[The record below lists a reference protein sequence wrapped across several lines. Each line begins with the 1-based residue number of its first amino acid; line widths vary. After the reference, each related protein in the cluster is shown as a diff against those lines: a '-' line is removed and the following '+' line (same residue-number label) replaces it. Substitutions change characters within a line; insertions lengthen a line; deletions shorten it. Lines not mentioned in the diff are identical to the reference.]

1 MAKKLSQL
9 TAISS
14 VGNIPAN
21 IIFGISNTA
30 SGTSNTISLLSLTT
44 HLDSTFAT
52 DIASLANVG
61 AGLITVTSAYQAN
74 TGAAALAGQANVGA
88 ARIADVSSGQ
98 ANTGAG
104 LIIVGSRANSAFEQS
119 NLAYVQANAG
129 FNQAN
134 TNYLPAV
141 TRLNVTNSGSS
152 AFLLYQYSGNNPAIY
167 VRAGETLAFN
177 LSVTG
182 HPFLI
187 RVSNAGANSDT
198 GLTHVT
204 SNGVITTSSDAQGKQ
219 SGTLYW
225 KVPYNLAGNTYVY
238 QCSVHSG
245 MVGNIIIEPSV
256 YVAYNQANIAFNA
269 ANSAVT
275 TGQANVGAS
284 VIILT
289 NNISN
294 AFNQANSAYTAA
306 NTALNITQNIQIQ
319 DYTLQLT
326 DRGKHIYSSNTQV
339 QTITIPNAGVV
350 AWPTGTVI
358 DIVLDGTGK
367 INVAT
372 SNDVTLYVANNS
384 TVRGYANVYPRGW
397 ATLLYVS
404 GNTWY
409 IKGQGVD

>member
-52 DIASLANVG
+52 DLASQANVG
-61 AGLITVTSAYQAN
+61 AGLITATLAGQANVGVEVIARSANVGVAIALGQANVGASVITLTAAYQAN

-88 ARIADVSSGQ
+88 GLIATANASQANVGAGRIADVAS
-98 ANTGAG
+98 
-104 LIIVGSRANSAFEQS
+104 
-119 NLAYVQANAG
+119 
-129 FNQAN
+129 
-134 TNYLPAV
+134 
-141 TRLNVTNSGSS
+141 
-152 AFLLYQYSGNNPAIY
+152 
-167 VRAGETLAFN
+167 
-177 LSVTG
+177 
-182 HPFLI
+182 
-187 RVSNAGANSDT
+187 
-198 GLTHVT
+198 
-204 SNGVITTSSDAQGKQ
+204 
-219 SGTLYW
+219 
-225 KVPYNLAGNTYVY
+225 
-238 QCSVHSG
+238 
-245 MVGNIIIEPSV
+245 
-256 YVAYNQANIAFNA
+256 
-269 ANSAVT
+269 
-275 TGQANVGAS
+275 GQANVGAA
-284 VIILT
+284 VISITTAYQANVGVAIASGQANVGSSLIPLT
-289 NNISN
+289 NNINN

-306 NTALNITQNIQIQ
+306 NTALNISQNIQIQ
-319 DYTLQLT
+319 NYTLQLT
-326 DRGKHIYSSNTQV
+326 DRGKHIYSTNTQV
-339 QTITIPNAGVV
+339 QTITIPNTGVV

-358 DIVLDGTGK
+358 DIVLDGSGM

>member
-1 MAKKLSQL
+1 MTKKFSQL
-9 TAISS
+9 TAISG

-21 IIFGISNTA
+21 VIFGISNTA

-88 ARIADVSSGQ
+88 ARIVDVALGQANVGAGIITVTSAYQ
-98 ANTGAG
+98 ANTGAAALAGQANVGAG
-104 LIIVGSRANSAFEQS
+104 LITITAAS
-119 NLAYVQANAG
+119 QANVGAG
-129 FNQAN
+129 RIADVATGQAN
-134 TNYLPAV
+134 V
-141 TRLNVTNSGSS
+141 G
-152 AFLLYQYSGNNPAIY
+152 
-167 VRAGETLAFN
+167 AGL
-177 LSVTG
+177 
-182 HPFLI
+182 
-187 RVSNAGANSDT
+187 
-198 GLTHVT
+198 
-204 SNGVITTSSDAQGKQ
+204 ITTKAAYEANVG
-219 SGTLYW
+219 
-225 KVPYNLAGNTYVY
+225 VAALA
-238 QCSVHSG
+238 
-245 MVGNIIIEPSV
+245 
-256 YVAYNQANIAFNA
+256 
-269 ANSAVT
+269 
-275 TGQANVGAS
+275 GQANVGAS
-284 VIILT
+284 VITLT
-289 NNISN
+289 NNTNN
-294 AFNQANSAYTAA
+294 AFNQANNAYTAA
-306 NTALNITQNIQIQ
+306 NTALNISQNIQIQ

-326 DRGKHIYSSNTQV
+326 DRGKHIYSTNTQV
-339 QTITIPNAGVV
+339 QTITIPNTGVV

>member
-9 TAISS
+9 TAISG

-52 DIASLANVG
+52 DVASLANVG

-74 TGAAALAGQANVGA
+74 TGAAALAGQANVGVEIA
-88 ARIADVSSGQ
+88 ARA
-98 ANTGAG
+98 
-104 LIIVGSRANSAFEQS
+104 
-119 NLAYVQANAG
+119 
-129 FNQAN
+129 
-134 TNYLPAV
+134 
-141 TRLNVTNSGSS
+141 
-152 AFLLYQYSGNNPAIY
+152 
-167 VRAGETLAFN
+167 
-177 LSVTG
+177 
-182 HPFLI
+182 
-187 RVSNAGANSDT
+187 
-198 GLTHVT
+198 
-204 SNGVITTSSDAQGKQ
+204 
-219 SGTLYW
+219 
-225 KVPYNLAGNTYVY
+225 
-238 QCSVHSG
+238 
-245 MVGNIIIEPSV
+245 
-256 YVAYNQANIAFNA
+256 
-269 ANSAVT
+269 
-275 TGQANVGAS
+275 ANVGAS

-289 NNISN
+289 NNINN

-306 NTALNITQNIQIQ
+306 NTALNISQNIQIQ

-326 DRGKHIYSSNTQV
+326 DRGKHIYSTNTQI

-358 DIVLDGTGK
+358 DIVLNGTGK

>member
-1 MAKKLSQL
+1 MAKTLSQL
-9 TAISS
+9 TSISG

-44 HLDSTFAT
+44 QLDSTFAT
-52 DIASLANVG
+52 DFASQANVG
-61 AGLITVTSAYQAN
+61 AGLISTKAAYEANVGAEVAARSANVGTGRIADVASGQANVGAGIITVTSAYQAN

-88 ARIADVSSGQ
+88 GLLSYQTTSQANVGAGRIADVAS
-98 ANTGAG
+98 
-104 LIIVGSRANSAFEQS
+104 
-119 NLAYVQANAG
+119 
-129 FNQAN
+129 
-134 TNYLPAV
+134 
-141 TRLNVTNSGSS
+141 
-152 AFLLYQYSGNNPAIY
+152 
-167 VRAGETLAFN
+167 
-177 LSVTG
+177 
-182 HPFLI
+182 
-187 RVSNAGANSDT
+187 
-198 GLTHVT
+198 
-204 SNGVITTSSDAQGKQ
+204 
-219 SGTLYW
+219 
-225 KVPYNLAGNTYVY
+225 
-238 QCSVHSG
+238 
-245 MVGNIIIEPSV
+245 
-256 YVAYNQANIAFNA
+256 
-269 ANSAVT
+269 
-275 TGQANVGAS
+275 GQANVGAGLITTKANYEANVGVEVSNRAANVGAS
-284 VIILT
+284 VVILT

-306 NTALNITQNIQIQ
+306 NTALNISQNIQIQ
-319 DYTLQLT
+319 NYTLQLT
-326 DRGKHIYSSNTQV
+326 DRGKHIYSTNTQV
-339 QTITIPNAGVV
+339 QTITIPNTGVV